1 MEIKLNFINNSND
14 ANNSQ
19 VVIFQ
24 KPPSTGFDEQA
35 LAWRVIQNCGQGDN
49 HPFVFPLQMSVGSG
63 DGDAYKLPQPP
74 EDSGQPLKMAFD
86 GAQWQLLAADGG
98 SSSEVQV
105 VKDLPQGAINA
116 SIYKDGKLLADD
128 SLQSTPAAGMPEGKP
143 SLLIGVAP
151 QGSAGEA
158 ANATIVA
165 DINTEISLLGIA
177 SADIVMT
184 GGGPGPEATPF
195 TFTLENIV
203 KR

>member
-1 MEIKLNFINNSND
+1 MEIKLNLINNSND

-24 KPPSTGFDEQA
+24 KNPVAHTDEQA
-35 LAWRVIQNCGQGDN
+35 VAWRVIQNCGQGDN
-49 HPFVFPLQMSVGSG
+49 HPFVFPLNMSVGAADSY
-63 DGDAYKLPQPP
+63 ANKLPQPP
-74 EDSGQPLKMAFD
+74 VDSGQSLKMAFD
-86 GAQWQLLAADGG
+86 GEQWQLQAADGG
-98 SSSEVQV
+98 NPSEAQV
-105 VKDLPQGAINA
+105 VNDLPTGAINA
-116 SIYKDGKLLADD
+116 SIYKDGKLLAAD
-128 SLQSTPAAGMPEGKP
+128 SLQEASAAGEPEAQP

-158 ANATIVA
+158 ANTAIVA

-184 GGGPGPEATPF
+184 GGGPGPNATPF